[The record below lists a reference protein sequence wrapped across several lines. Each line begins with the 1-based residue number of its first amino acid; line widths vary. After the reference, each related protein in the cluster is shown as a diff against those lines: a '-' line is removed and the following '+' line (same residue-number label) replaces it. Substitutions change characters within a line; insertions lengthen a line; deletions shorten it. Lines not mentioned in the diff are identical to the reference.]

1 MSVPKIGSVAD
12 LKKGLSELTQ
22 IKEDMVREG
31 RREGGKEGRR
41 EGGREGG
48 KEGGRE
54 GGKEGKWGKGGREG
68 EREGG
73 GGGMTLDF
81 ADGDS
86 GCIQQ
91 SVPPYL

>member
-1 MSVPKIGSVAD
+1 MAD

-31 RREGGKEGRR
+31 
-41 EGGREGG
+41 GREGG
-48 KEGGRE
+48 EVEMGRE
-54 GGKEGKWGKGGREG
+54 GGEEGKWGKGGREG

-73 GGGMTLDF
+73 GGGMTLDL

-86 GCIQQ
+86 GCVQQ

>member
-1 MSVPKIGSVAD
+1 MSVPKRGSVAD

-31 RREGGKEGRR
+31 RREGGREGRR

-48 KEGGRE
+48 GGV
-54 GGKEGKWGKGGREG
+54 
-68 EREGG
+68 
-73 GGGMTLDF
+73 MTLDL

-86 GCIQQ
+86 GCVQQ